1 MPLNIDWQ
9 QILLHL
15 LNFVI
20 LAAGLYFILYKP
32 VKDFMRKR
40 EEGYVAREA
49 RTKQLYDEAAALRKK
64 YDNRL
69 RQAEEQI
76 QRDRERHH
84 EELEEEKQRLI
95 EDAKE
100 QARAIIKTASQT
112 AEMRSKKA
120 IDDAREEIRSM
131 AVGMVEKLVLESG
144 GDALDQFLNEAES
157 EQGHE

>member
-20 LAAGLYFILYKP
+20 LAGGLYFILYKP
-32 VKDFMRKR
+32 VKQFMRKR
-40 EEGYVAREA
+40 EEGYAAREA
-49 RTKQLYDEAAALRKK
+49 RTKQLHDEAAALREK
-64 YDNRL
+64 YDARL

-84 EELEEEKQRLI
+84 EELEEERQRLL
-95 EDAKE
+95 EDAKD
-100 QARAIIKTASQT
+100 QARAIISTASQT
-112 AEMRSKKA
+112 AELRSKKVL
-120 IDDAREEIRSM
+120 DDAREEVRAM

-144 GDALDQFLNEAES
+144 GDALDRFLDEAES
-157 EQGHE
+157 ERGNG